1 MKTPRDTCYPVTS
14 MKLLCLLQYNIG
26 LFYQFLL
33 SRSNFIVVIK
43 HSRLVKC
50 AAIIL
55 RKSVYREKQ

>member
-1 MKTPRDTCYPVTS
+1 MCYLVTS

-26 LFYQFLL
+26 LLYHFLL
-33 SRSNFIVVIK
+33 SRSNFIVIK
-43 HSRLVKC
+43 QSRQVKC